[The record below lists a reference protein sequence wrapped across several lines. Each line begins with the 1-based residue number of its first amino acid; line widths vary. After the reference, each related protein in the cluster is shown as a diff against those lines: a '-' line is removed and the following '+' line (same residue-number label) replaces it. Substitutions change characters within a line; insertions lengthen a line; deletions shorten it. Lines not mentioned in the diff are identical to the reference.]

1 MKLPT
6 WAWIGMAVLLV
17 FGLYQ
22 YNKARSAKAELEA
35 LKNPAGDAG
44 AGDAGGN

>member
-22 YNKARSAKAELEA
+22 YNKARSAKAELDA
-35 LKNPAGDAG
+35 LKS
-44 AGDAGGN
+44 GDAGGDAGVTND